1 MPREGETTDLLLLER
16 VGDWADHGSWL
27 QFIGRYDPL
36 IRKYCHAYRFDADA
50 AEELCQRIWIELA
63 RRLRNY
69 QYDPSHRFR
78 AWLKRLCQSR
88 AVDLWRQR
96 QVDWKRSLNAPGV
109 ALFAVSSAEDADEEP
124 AFDRFAM
131 MLEAERVQAM
141 VRRRVDERTWC
152 IFWQIVIEG
161 RSVRETAEGSGLSY
175 AAAFAAQKRV
185 RRMLREEASRLA
197 VGRLA
202 ESER

>member
-1 MPREGETTDLLLLER
+1 MPREGETTDLMLLER
-16 VGDWADHGSWL
+16 VGDWADHASWL
-27 QFIGRYDPL
+27 QLIGRYDPL
-36 IRKYCHAYRFDADA
+36 IRGYCHAFRFDADA
-50 AEELCQRIWIELA
+50 SEELCQRIWIDLA

-96 QVDWKRSLNAPGV
+96 QIDWKRSPG
-109 ALFAVSSAEDADEEP
+109 ALEIASLAVSSEADADSEP
-124 AFDRFAM
+124 ALDRFAM

-141 VRRRVDERTWC
+141 VRRRVDERTWS

-161 RSVRETAEGSGLSY
+161 RSVREMAEETGLSY

-185 RRMLREEASRLA
+185 RRMLREEATRLA
-197 VGRLA
+197 AGRLA

>member
-1 MPREGETTDLLLLER
+1 MLREGETTDLMLLAR
-16 VGDWADHGSWL
+16 VGDWADHVSWVQL
-27 QFIGRYDPL
+27 VARYDPL
-36 IRKYCHAYRFDADA
+36 IRKYCRAYRFDADTF
-50 AEELCQRIWIELA
+50 EELCQRIWIELA
-63 RRLRNY
+63 RRLRKY

-96 QVDWKRSLNAPGV
+96 QIEWKRGLDAPEISLV
-109 ALFAVSSAEDADEEP
+109 AVDSQEDSDDEP
-124 AFDRFAM
+124 APDRLAM
-131 MLEAERVQAM
+131 MLDAERVQAA
-141 VRRRVDERTWC
+141 VRRRVDERTWF

-161 RSVRETAEGSGLSY
+161 RSVRETAAESELSY

-185 RRMLREEASRLA
+185 RRMLREEASRLP
-197 VGRLA
+197 VERLA